1 MAPIGIVII
10 SFIFLNNGTK
20 QQHTFVYIWTVG
32 PSLTTLD
39 IAPLKGLIQEK
50 MFAGVSALTNTG
62 TDSSISK

>member
-1 MAPIGIVII
+1 MEPNNNIHSLNI
-10 SFIFLNNGTK
+10 S
-20 QQHTFVYIWTVG
+20 TVR

-62 TDSSISK
+62 TDSSISE